1 MPAMHMATGGSDR
14 SDSSS
19 GNLSGR
25 GVLGV
30 PEVEEKLMEKGV
42 DSDRYAVTSDS
53 LQAYL
58 RQINTIPL
66 LSREEEVELATRAQ
80 AGDQD
85 ALDKLIVSNLR
96 YVVSVARRYL
106 GYGLSLADLIN
117 EGNIGLIQAAKRFDP
132 TRGVKFI
139 TYAVWWIRQ
148 AITHALADQG
158 GVIALPVRQ
167 LEKLRKV
174 LEGYRRY
181 TQQIG
186 MEPTSEELAEELD
199 LPVNEVESILH
210 VYHHFS
216 LDAPIGEE
224 GETSFL
230 DVLPSTTSPSG
241 EEAYINATLTKGL
254 QDLLSQIPPREQQV
268 LRLRFGLDGEPKTL
282 EEIGGMLGLTRER
295 VRQIEKQAKDRLRQR
310 ARMHAL
316 QEYLN

>member
-1 MPAMHMATGGSDR
+1 MDK
-14 SDSSS
+14 D
-19 GNLSGR
+19 
-25 GVLGV
+25 
-30 PEVEEKLMEKGV
+30 V

-58 RQINTIPL
+58 RRINTIPL

-80 AGDQD
+80 AGDQE
-85 ALDKLIVSNLR
+85 AFDKLIVSNLR

-106 GYGLSLADLIN
+106 GYGLALADLIN
-117 EGNIGLIQAAKRFDP
+117 EGNIGMIQAAKRFDP
-132 TRGVKFI
+132 ARGVKFI

-148 AITHALADQG
+148 AITHAVAQQG

-174 LEGYRRY
+174 LERYRRY
-181 TQQIG
+181 TQQVG
-186 MEPTSEELAEELD
+186 VEPSSEELAAELN
-199 LPVNEVESILH
+199 LPPTEVESILH
-210 VYHHFS
+210 VYRHLS

-224 GETSFL
+224 AETRFV

-241 EEAYINATLTKGL
+241 EEVYINATLTQEI
-254 QDLLSQIPPREQQV
+254 QDLLSQLPPREQQV
-268 LRLRFGLDGEPKTL
+268 LRLRFGVDDEPKTL
-282 EEIGGMLGLTRER
+282 EEIGGMLGITRER

-310 ARMHAL
+310 ARMRAL

>member
-1 MPAMHMATGGSDR
+1 MENDVDGG
-14 SDSSS
+14 
-19 GNLSGR
+19 
-25 GVLGV
+25 
-30 PEVEEKLMEKGV
+30 
-42 DSDRYAVTSDS
+42 RYAVTSDS
-53 LQAYL
+53 LQTYL
-58 RQINTIPL
+58 RQLNKIPL
-66 LSREEEVELATRAQ
+66 LSREEEVDLATRAR
-80 AGDQD
+80 AGDQE

-106 GYGLSLADLIN
+106 GYGLSLPDLIN
-117 EGNIGLIQAAKRFDP
+117 EGNVGLIQAAKRFDP

-181 TQQIG
+181 TQQ
-186 MEPTSEELAEELD
+186 MSVEPSSEELAAELD
-199 LPVNEVESILH
+199 LPASEVETILH
-210 VYHHFS
+210 VYRHLS
-216 LDAPIGEE
+216 LDAPIGDE

-230 DVLPSTTSPSG
+230 DVLPSTTVPSG
-241 EEAYINATLTKGL
+241 EEAYIEATLTKEI
-254 QDLLSQIPPREQQV
+254 QELLSQLPPREEQI
-268 LRLRFGLDGEPKTL
+268 LRLRFGVDAEPKTL

-295 VRQIEKQAKDRLRQR
+295 VRQIEKRAKDRLRQR
-310 ARMHAL
+310 AKMRAL